1 MSLIAFH
8 FSELVLYLN
17 FTSTFTT
24 SSLPRTGLTVSLLL
38 RRPSPA
44 EEDKSM
50 KLQIWK
56 SISGMGALTLVLSI
70 APAGMAQCGL
80 PNKLIKPSNW
90 SPQYD
95 ATRPQLVLAAL
106 DGSAPIVGMWHVVF
120 TAQTQN
126 GETIPVTGGV
136 VIDNSVVVWHGDGT
150 EIMNSSRSAQDG
162 NFCLGVWERTGDRTY
177 LLNHIP
183 WQGNVY
189 DPAAAPDAIGAP
201 QGGAQIIEKITLS
214 PDGNSYTGTFTLH
227 AYDTSGNVY
236 VWFTGVLSAKRITPE
251 TPFGALL

>member
-1 MSLIAFH
+1 
-8 FSELVLYLN
+8 
-17 FTSTFTT
+17 
-24 SSLPRTGLTVSLLL
+24 
-38 RRPSPA
+38 
-44 EEDKSM
+44 M
-50 KLQIWK
+50 KLRIWK
-56 SISGMGALTLVLSI
+56 SISGMGALALVFSI
-70 APAGMAQCGL
+70 APAAMAQCGL
-80 PNKLIKPSNW
+80 PNKPIKPSSW
-90 SPQYD
+90 SPQNG
-95 ATRPQLVLAAL
+95 AKTPRLVLAGFEEY
-106 DGSAPIVGMWHVVF
+106 DSHEPIVGMWHVVF

-150 EIMNSSRSAQDG
+150 EIMNSARSAQDG
-162 NFCLGVWERTGDRTY
+162 NFCLGVLERTGDRTY

-189 DPAAAPDAIGAP
+189 DPTAAPNVIGAP

-236 VWFTGVLSAKRITPE
+236 VWFTGVLSAKRITPN
-251 TPFGALL
+251 TPFSALL

>member
-1 MSLIAFH
+1 
-8 FSELVLYLN
+8 
-17 FTSTFTT
+17 
-24 SSLPRTGLTVSLLL
+24 
-38 RRPSPA
+38 
-44 EEDKSM
+44 M
-50 KLQIWK
+50 KLRIWK
-56 SISGMGALTLVLSI
+56 SISGMGALALIFSI
-70 APAGMAQCGL
+70 APAAMAQCGL

-90 SPQYD
+90 SPQHG
-95 ATRPQLVLAAL
+95 AIRPQLVLAAL
-106 DGSAPIVGMWHVVF
+106 EGSDPIVGMWHVVF
-120 TAQTQN
+120 TAQTQD

-162 NFCLGVWERTGDRTY
+162 NFCLGVWEHTGDRTY

-183 WQGNVY
+183 WQGNVF
-189 DPAAAPDAIGAP
+189 DPTAAPDVIGAP

-236 VWFTGVLSAKRITPE
+236 VWFTGVLSAKRITPN
-251 TPFGALL
+251 TPFSALL